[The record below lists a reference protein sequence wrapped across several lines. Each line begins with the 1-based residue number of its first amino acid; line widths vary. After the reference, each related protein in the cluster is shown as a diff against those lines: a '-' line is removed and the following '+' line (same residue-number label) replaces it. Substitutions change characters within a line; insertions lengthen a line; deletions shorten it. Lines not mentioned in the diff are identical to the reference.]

1 MSFIPI
7 KDNNNLTPVITIIWV
22 PFTVLTFEVNKE
34 FKQPTFL
41 SDVVQPE
48 VSLFLFNLPWHHQ
61 IFIAKGIS
69 F

>member
-1 MSFIPI
+1 MHVLHTDQKQYQSHSGESHF
-7 KDNNNLTPVITIIWV
+7 
-22 PFTVLTFEVNKE
+22 LTFEVYGE
-34 FKQPTFL
+34 FKQPTVL

-61 IFIAKGIS
+61 IFIAKCIS